1 MKSEISGLSIEKY
14 RARKN
19 EKIKELVIMTR
30 SQQNIIHLGA
40 KFLNIKLD
48 ICDSVVFKMVKLLVR
63 GLDFCNIC

>member
-1 MKSEISGLSIEKY
+1 MKSEISGLSIKKY

-19 EKIKELVIMTR
+19 EQIKELVIMTR

-48 ICDSVVFKMVKLLVR
+48 ICDSVVFKW
-63 GLDFCNIC
+63 